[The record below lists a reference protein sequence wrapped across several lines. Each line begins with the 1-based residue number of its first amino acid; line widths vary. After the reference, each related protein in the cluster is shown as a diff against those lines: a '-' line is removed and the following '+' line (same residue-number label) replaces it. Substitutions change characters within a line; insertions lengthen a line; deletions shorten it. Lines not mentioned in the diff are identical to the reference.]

1 MGCSESANPI
11 ADLVDAEIENGL
23 NCLFMVNI
31 AFGVHL
37 AEKNLKIANVWSE
50 SADPTADSV
59 DTEIV

>member
-1 MGCSESANPI
+1 MGWSESADPI
-11 ADLVDAEIENGL
+11 ADSVDAEIENVQ

-37 AEKNLKIANVWSE
+37 AEKTLKIANVCSE

-59 DTEIV
+59 DMEIA